1 VNREEV
7 AMIGLPVFRATHHAG
22 RGLFNALAELGSAR
36 TTRPRDR
43 LDAAHRLAGAIGTIA
58 RSHELSVTTRGEIP
72 RGAALI
78 VANHISYL
86 DPIAILPHCPA
97 APIAKAEVM
106 DWPIVGSI
114 AEALGVIFVARRDR
128 MARVRVLRR
137 IHELLEAGVPV
148 LNFPEGT
155 TSRGDQVK
163 PFWRGSFGVA
173 QRLGVPVVPIA
184 IRYRDPE
191 MAWCDGATFLP
202 HYLRVASRPRI
213 EVTLSF
219 CAPLPA
225 RTGELPEDLAARAR
239 NVIARAL
246 DEMRTP
252 DAGLRN
258 QLSPSR
264 SDAVLPAPRIA

>member
-1 VNREEV
+1 
-7 AMIGLPVFRATHHAG
+7 MIGFELFRATHHAG

-36 TTRPRDR
+36 TTRPRDS
-43 LDAAHRLAGAIGTIA
+43 LEAVHRLAGAVGTIA
-58 RSHELSVTTRGEIP
+58 RSHELVVTTKGEIP
-72 RGAALI
+72 RGRALV

-97 APIAKAEVM
+97 APIAKAEVVE
-106 DWPIVGSI
+106 WPIVGSI
-114 AEALGVIFVARRDR
+114 AAALGVVFVTRGNKLAR
-128 MARVRVLRR
+128 ARTLRR
-137 IHELLEAGVPV
+137 IHDLLAAGVPV

-155 TSRGDQVK
+155 TTRGDEVR

-173 QRLGVPVVPIA
+173 QRLGVPVVPVA
-184 IRYRDPE
+184 IHYRDHE
-191 MAWCDGATFLP
+191 MAWYGGASFLP
-202 HYLRVASRPRI
+202 HYIKVAARPRI

-225 RTGELPEDLAARAR
+225 RTGELPEDMAARAR

-246 DEMRTP
+246 DEMRNP
-252 DAGLRN
+252 DARLRR

-264 SDAVLPAPRIA
+264 PDPIFPTARVA